1 MKLQKILFQNF
12 FAEIF
17 TEAYDKN
24 KYEGYRQYQQH
35 LSLSIEV
42 RNKILSIPFIFLLI
56 NNRKSYLFAILIIGT
71 KI

>member
-42 RNKILSIPFIFLLI
+42 RT
-56 NNRKSYLFAILIIGT
+56 RYYLYPLFFT
-71 KI
+71 YK